1 MDANQKLN
9 DLFKK
14 ELIVINMGLESFY
27 KDLKSQNVKTIQMNW
42 RPRAGGNARMLSLLD
57 RLK

>member
-1 MDANQKLN
+1 MGDNTKLIS
-9 DLFKK
+9 LFRK
-14 ELIVINMGLESFY
+14 ELVVVNMGLESFY
-27 KDLKSQNVKTIQMNW
+27 NDLKAQKIKTIQMAW